1 MSRNTLDT
9 RDLYKR
15 QQELE
20 DLKQAVES
28 AQEELKEAEDA
39 LSLHSSEGEGFTDED
54 KEAHD
59 EQTEA
64 LEEAVSDAQ
73 TALDDAQAEY
83 GTDEQ
88 EELAELDNLES
99 EIGREW
105 KHGEQMIPESE
116 FEDHAREM
124 ADEISDTKADVWPYT
139 CIDWE
144 KAADELKQDYTSVS
158 YQGEDYYVR
167 A

>member
-1 MSRNTLDT
+1 MNTLDT

-15 QQELE
+15 QH
-20 DLKQAVES
+20 DLKDLKAAVDS
-28 AQEELKEAEDA
+28 ALDELDEAQNNLEAHPADGAAGGTEEE
-39 LSLHSSEGEGFTDED
+39 
-54 KEAHD
+54 KEAHS
-59 EQTEA
+59 EKTEE

-73 TALDDAQAEY
+73 TALDDAQAEF
-83 GTDEQ
+83 GANEQ

-99 EIGREW
+99 KIGREW

-116 FEDHAREM
+116 FEDYAREL
-124 ADEISDTKADVWPYT
+124 AEEIGGMDDAKWPFT

-158 YQGEDYYVR
+158 YQGEDCYVCS
-167 A
+167 